1 MKSRRPRRPAPSLQ
15 RFTLEELAPFTKEG
29 TFASNA
35 SQDFHLFYVGRDDV
49 HGILKYLLARA
60 TTSLY
65 LNMFGYDDEELN
77 QECMRC
83 ALDRSIT
90 TVITLDKSQS
100 GGKHEKAILDSDV
113 AKDPVAF
120 QTHFVV
126 GQSAT
131 HQISHTKGGVLD
143 GRVGFEGSTNW
154 SASGEGTFLLKG
166 GPGGPGYKA
175 QNNTLAVFTDP
186 DTIAR
191 FTAELVA
198 EHLAA
203 RGAREVSR
211 KARSTAGQPDSPT
224 AGGRQA
230 RGGAKGKGGGI
241 AEAFGTRRVVFARG
255 RATERGEAEA
265 FSTEREVP
273 RRDETGRDRNGGPC
287 GGHGMRVRVRANGR
301 VGDSYGRR
309 DRGRRGRG
317 IGRATRDLGAG
328 VPPSGRVSIARR
340 GRTGHGAPGEPSW

>member
-1 MKSRRPRRPAPSLQ
+1 MKGQDGTRKEPETRAPSLQ

-35 SQDFHLFYVGRDDV
+35 SRDFHLFYVGRDDV
-49 HGILKYLLARA
+49 HGILKYLLSR
-60 TTSLY
+60 TRSSLY

-77 QECMRC
+77 AECLRC
-83 ALDRSIT
+83 ACDRSIT
-90 TVITLDKSQS
+90 TVITLDKSQA
-100 GGKHEKAILDSDV
+100 GGVHEKAILDSDL
-113 AKDPVAF
+113 AKDPIAF
-120 QTHFVV
+120 NAHFAV

-154 SASGEGTFLLKG
+154 SASGEGTFVVKG

-203 RGAREVSR
+203 RGSGLR
-211 KARSTAGQPDSPT
+211 
-224 AGGRQA
+224 
-230 RGGAKGKGGGI
+230 
-241 AEAFGTRRVVFARG
+241 
-255 RATERGEAEA
+255 
-265 FSTEREVP
+265 
-273 RRDETGRDRNGGPC
+273 
-287 GGHGMRVRVRANGR
+287 RAN
-301 VGDSYGRR
+301 
-309 DRGRRGRG
+309 
-317 IGRATRDLGAG
+317 
-328 VPPSGRVSIARR
+328 PSRS
-340 GRTGHGAPGEPSW
+340 SS